1 MRKLGL
7 ILMAFVF
14 LFSMILIA
22 EEGKV
27 NFSGTWSFNKD
38 KSEAGGDGGR
48 GPGRMASSKL
58 VVKQE
63 KDKIVIE
70 RTGQGRGGETF
81 TQKEELTLD
90 GKENKVEGFG
100 GRERTV
106 VVKWTDEGKT
116 LTISSRMIFE
126 RNGEEFEMKSSE
138 VWSLDNEGKDLVIN
152 STRNT
157 PRGERKS
164 KLVYTKSE

>member
-1 MRKLGL
+1 MRKLSL
-7 ILMAFVF
+7 ILLAFVF

-27 NFSGTWSFNKD
+27 NFSGTWSYNKD
-38 KSEAGGDGGR
+38 KSETGGEGGR
-48 GPGRMASSKL
+48 GPGRMASTKL

-70 RTGQGRGGETF
+70 RTGQGRDGETF
-81 TQKEELTLD
+81 TQKEEITLD

-100 GRERTV
+100 GRQRTV
-106 VVKWTDEGKT
+106 TAKWTDEGKT
-116 LTISSRMIFE
+116 LTFSSVMVME
-126 RNGEEFEMKSSE
+126 RDGNEFEMKSSE
-138 VWSLDNEGKDLVIN
+138 VWSLAEEGKELIMN

-164 KLVYTKSE
+164 KLVYSKAE

>member
-1 MRKLGL
+1 MRKLSL
-7 ILMAFVF
+7 ILLAFVF

-38 KSEAGGDGGR
+38 KSETGSEGR
-48 GPGRMASSKL
+48 GPRMAATKL

-70 RTGQGRGGETF
+70 RTGQGRDGETF

-106 VVKWTDEGKT
+106 TAKWTDEGKT
-116 LTISSRMIFE
+116 LTISSLMIFE
-126 RNGEEFEMKSSE
+126 RDGEEFEMKSIE
-138 VWSLDNEGKDLVIN
+138 VWSLGEEGKDLVIN
-152 STRNT
+152 STRNS
-157 PRGERKS
+157 PRGERKG